1 MTQSTTTNGY
11 TLTSMDSTSV
21 YNYMKR
27 MARKTSNETIDCLA
41 EALIQSYGDDTDI
54 DTLELKMILINPG
67 RFTDMD
73 YREMEC
79 YVTTSIRT
87 VRLSEAHVD

>member
-27 MARKTSNETIDCLA
+27 MARNTSNETVDCLA
-41 EALIQSYGDDTDI
+41 EALIQSYGDDTAI
-54 DTLELKMILINPG
+54 DKRDLKAICAKYM
-67 RFTDMD
+67 TDLD
-73 YREMEC
+73 FRTMEC
-79 YVTTSIRT
+79 HVSTMMT
-87 VRLSEAHVD
+87 VVPLHEAHVD